1 MRVRPLQGDVVFL
14 FTGRC
19 GHVPCGVMLFLFA
32 GRCGHC
38 TVKCGM
44 LSNTAR
50 AREISIINFAG
61 YCKIYRAG
69 KLIQYIF
76 SKRDGFVFRRNY
88 RKRDVFEKCF
98 VLCNE
103 VFGF

>member
-1 MRVRPLQGDVVFL
+1 MHSFVIDFL
-14 FTGRC
+14 YILRDDAGI
-19 GHVPCGVMLFLFA
+19 VPYGVMLFLFA

-44 LSNTAR
+44 LSNAAR